1 MSIKFSQSELVG
13 NQEDL
18 IELEED
24 LILKLN
30 EFASEYPGFS
40 YKITRD
46 FDNNKIKVQT
56 LNLMEY
62 AN

>member
-1 MSIKFSQSELVG
+1 MSIKFSQSELIG
-13 NQEDL
+13 KKEDL
-18 IELEED
+18 IELETD

-30 EFASEYPGFS
+30 EFAIEFPGFS
-40 YKITRD
+40 YKITKD
-46 FDNNKIKVQT
+46 LDNNKIKVQT